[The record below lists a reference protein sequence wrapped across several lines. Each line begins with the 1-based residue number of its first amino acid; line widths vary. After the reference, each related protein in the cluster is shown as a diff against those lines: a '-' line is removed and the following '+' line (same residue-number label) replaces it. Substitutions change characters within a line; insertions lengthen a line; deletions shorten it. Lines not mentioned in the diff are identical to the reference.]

1 MLGNWWLVEKNL
13 GFVIEVVVG
22 YSALFL
28 VELFGSLRLGT
39 LFVKVVKGKGLSAG
53 LYGLGLCVACSC
65 MAGNTTKGIF
75 GSWFG
80 ILGEG

>member
-39 LFVKVVKGKGLSAG
+39 LFVKVVKGK
-53 LYGLGLCVACSC
+53 
-65 MAGNTTKGIF
+65 
-75 GSWFG
+75 
-80 ILGEG
+80 